1 MLASLG
7 GLTSYAAT
15 VHFKDKVNAMTNLI
29 AVEAEV
35 SMSSLDFLNNIINPS
50 RIEAGEKPVRPSDF
64 HARVNDEIDEELNYE
79 NFVVGRT
86 GHKSHYTM
94 LNMEQMTLVGM
105 RESKAV
111 RRSVLAKLKVMHGP
125 QIPQSLPEALRLAAD
140 LAEQKAVLE
149 NKLAIAAPK
158 AEFVDH
164 YVEASG
170 LIGFR
175 EAAKLL
181 KVKESDFRLFLLD
194 QGIMY
199 RLAGKMTP
207 YAQHLD
213 AGRFTVKTGE
223 AGNGHAFTQVK
234 FTPKGIQWIAGQ
246 LAASKMQGAA

>member
-1 MLASLG
+1 
-7 GLTSYAAT
+7 
-15 VHFKDKVNAMTNLI
+15 MTNLI

-50 RIEAGEKPVRPSDF
+50 RIDAGEKPVRPSDF

-194 QGIMY
+194 NGIMY

-234 FTPKGIQWIAGQ
+234 FTPKGIQWIAGL
-246 LAASKMQGAA
+246 LAGERYKSA

>member
-1 MLASLG
+1 
-7 GLTSYAAT
+7 
-15 VHFKDKVNAMTNLI
+15 MTNLI
-29 AVEAEV
+29 AVEEV

-50 RIEAGEKPVRPSDF
+50 RIAAGEKPVRPSDF

-105 RESKAV
+105 RESKSV

-125 QIPQSLPEALRLAAD
+125 QIPQTLPEALRLAAD

-181 KVKESDFRLFLLD
+181 KVKESYFRLFLLD
-194 QGIMY
+194 HGIMY

-234 FTPKGIQWIAGQ
+234 FTPKGIQWIAGL
-246 LAASKMQGAA
+246 LAGERFKAA

>member
-1 MLASLG
+1 
-7 GLTSYAAT
+7 
-15 VHFKDKVNAMTNLI
+15 MTNLI

-194 QGIMY
+194 NGIMY

-246 LAASKMQGAA
+246 LATSKMQGAA

>member
-29 AVEAEV
+29 AVEPDV

-158 AEFVDH
+158 AEYVDH

-194 QGIMY
+194 NGIMY

-234 FTPKGIQWIAGQ
+234 FTPKGIQWIAGL
-246 LAASKMQGAA
+246 LAGERYKAA

>member
-1 MLASLG
+1 M
-7 GLTSYAAT
+7 SY
-15 VHFKDKVNAMTNLI
+15 LI

-86 GHKSHYTM
+86 GHKSHFTM

-181 KVKESDFRLFLLD
+181 KMKESDFRLFLLD
-194 QGIMY
+194 HGIMY

-234 FTPKGIQWIAGQ
+234 FTPKGIQWIAGL
-246 LAASKMQGAA
+246 LAGERYKAA

>member
-1 MLASLG
+1 MFLG
-7 GLTSYAAT
+7 NEA
-15 VHFKDKVNAMTNLI
+15 HFYKVNAMTNLI

-149 NKLAIAAPK
+149 SKLAIAAPK

-181 KVKESDFRLFLLD
+181 NVKESDFRLFLLD
-194 QGIMY
+194 NGIMY

-234 FTPKGIQWIAGQ
+234 FTPKGIQWIAGL
-246 LAASKMQGAA
+246 LAGERFKAA

>member
-1 MLASLG
+1 MNEMIS
-7 GLTSYAAT
+7 
-15 VHFKDKVNAMTNLI
+15 VDHEI
-29 AVEAEV
+29 

-86 GHKSHYTM
+86 GHKTYYTM
-94 LNMEQMTLVGM
+94 LNMEQMILIGM

-111 RRSVLAKLKVMHGP
+111 RRSVLARLKAMHGI
-125 QIPQSLPEALRLAAD
+125 QIPQTLPEALRFAAK
-140 LAEQKAVLE
+140 LAEQKAELE

-158 AEFVDH
+158 AEFVDN

-170 LIGFR
+170 LMGFR
-175 EAAKLL
+175 EVAKLL
-181 KVKESDFRLFLLD
+181 GIKETDFRLFLVEN
-194 QGIMY
+194 GIMY

-207 YAQHLD
+207 YSHHLD
-213 AGRFTVKTGE
+213 AGRFSVKTGE

-234 FTPKGIQWIAGQ
+234 FTPKGIQWVAGLIAAWRAT
-246 LAASKMQGAA
+246 AA

>member
-1 MLASLG
+1 MFLG
-7 GLTSYAAT
+7 NEA
-15 VHFKDKVNAMTNLI
+15 HFYKVNAMNSLI

-50 RIEAGEKPVRPSDF
+50 RIEAGGKPVRPSDF

-149 NKLAIAAPK
+149 SKLAIAAPK

-194 QGIMY
+194 HGIMY

-234 FTPKGIQWIAGQ
+234 FTPKGIQWIAGL
-246 LAASKMQGAA
+246 LAGERYKAA

>member
-7 GLTSYAAT
+7 GLISYAAT

-35 SMSSLDFLNNIINPS
+35 SMSSLEFLNNIINPS

-140 LAEQKAVLE
+140 LAEQKAALE
-149 NKLAIAAPK
+149 SKLAIAAPK

-194 QGIMY
+194 HGIMY

-234 FTPKGIQWIAGQ
+234 FTPKGIQWIAGL
-246 LAASKMQGAA
+246 LAGERYKAA

>member
-1 MLASLG
+1 MFLG
-7 GLTSYAAT
+7 NEA
-15 VHFKDKVNAMTNLI
+15 HFYKVNAMTNLI

-194 QGIMY
+194 NCIMY

>member
-1 MLASLG
+1 
-7 GLTSYAAT
+7 
-15 VHFKDKVNAMTNLI
+15 MTNLI
-29 AVEAEV
+29 AVEEV
-35 SMSSLDFLNNIINPS
+35 SMSSLDFLNNIINPA
-50 RIEAGEKPVRPSDF
+50 RIEFGQPEVENRHFLS
-64 HARVNDEIDEELNYE
+64 RVVDEIDDLGVEETFYATTSQGARRA
-79 NFVVGRT
+79 VKG
-86 GHKSHYTM
+86 YM
-94 LNMEQMTLVGM
+94 LNMEQMTLIGM

-125 QIPQSLPEALRLAAD
+125 QIPQTLPEALRLAAD

-164 YVEASG
+164 YVEATG

-181 KVKESDFRLFLLD
+181 KVKEGDFRLFLLD
-194 QGIMY
+194 SGIMY

-234 FTPKGIQWIAGQ
+234 FTPVPVEESPAETEDP
-246 LAASKMQGAA
+246 AS

>member
-1 MLASLG
+1 MFLG
-7 GLTSYAAT
+7 NEA
-15 VHFKDKVNAMTNLI
+15 HFYKVNAMTNLI

-35 SMSSLDFLNNIINPS
+35 SMSSLDFLNNIINPA
-50 RIEAGEKPVRPSDF
+50 RIEFGQPEVENRHFLS
-64 HARVNDEIDEELNYE
+64 RVVDEIDDLGVEETFYATTSQGARRA
-79 NFVVGRT
+79 VKG
-86 GHKSHYTM
+86 YM
-94 LNMEQMTLVGM
+94 LNMEQMTLIGM

-125 QIPQSLPEALRLAAD
+125 QIPQTLPEALRLAAD

-149 NKLAIAAPK
+149 SKLAIAAPK
-158 AEFVDH
+158 AEFVDN

-170 LIGFR
+170 LIGFL

-194 QGIMY
+194 SGIMY

-234 FTPKGIQWIAGQ
+234 FTPKGIQWIAGL
-246 LAASKMQGAA
+246 LAGERFKAA

>member
-1 MLASLG
+1 
-7 GLTSYAAT
+7 
-15 VHFKDKVNAMTNLI
+15 MTNLI

-181 KVKESDFRLFLLD
+181 RVKESDFRLFLLD
-194 QGIMY
+194 NGIMY

-234 FTPKGIQWIAGQ
+234 FTPKGIQWIAVL
-246 LAASKMQGAA
+246 LAGERYKAA